1 MLSLVSGG
9 KLSANKT
16 AYKANKL
23 TAATVHVEAVSTYIS
38 NNTTGICQPGNSIN
52 NLGAVTG
59 TLSEAE
65 FDIELG
71 SFLIKGTVE
80 PWRSM
85 RSYWV
90 PF

>member
-1 MLSLVSGG
+1 MLSLVSGD

-59 TLSEAE
+59 TLSEAI
-65 FDIELG
+65 DIELG

-85 RSYWV
+85 RSY
-90 PF
+90 

>member
-1 MLSLVSGG
+1 MIYKPFITPTTEVMLSLVSGG

-59 TLSEAE
+59 PPLRGR
-65 FDIELG
+65 I
-71 SFLIKGTVE
+71 
-80 PWRSM
+80 
-85 RSYWV
+85 
-90 PF
+90 